1 MMMDLGRVVHEL
13 SIWQS
18 GIGVVLT
25 GAGDHFCS
33 GGDLKL
39 VKEISNFSD
48 GELMARYMHGVT
60 TQVVAL
66 SLVGRERCQMEDV
79 INFTDVSF
87 SIASSCRSVVCL
99 FVSVCH

>member
-1 MMMDLGRVVHEL
+1 MMMDLGQVVHEL
-13 SIWQS
+13 SCWQT

-60 TQVVAL
+60 TQVAL
-66 SLVGRERCQMEDV
+66 LGWNGRQLEM
-79 INFTDVSF
+79 
-87 SIASSCRSVVCL
+87 L
-99 FVSVCH
+99 

>member
-1 MMMDLGRVVHEL
+1 MMMDLGQVIHEL
-13 SIWQS
+13 SCWQT

-60 TQVVAL
+60 TQVAL
-66 SLVGRERCQMEDV
+66 LGRKGRQMEM
-79 INFTDVSF
+79 
-87 SIASSCRSVVCL
+87 L
-99 FVSVCH
+99 